1 MIDLETVVEQQ
12 LIDKLCSEE
21 SQWTFRDDLRTEE
34 ALWAN
39 FKYILEQNNKDIL
52 EDQPLSDIE
61 FQEVKN
67 SVSHASFYEAGQWLI
82 GENGEVHVTIHRNE
96 KKLHLLVLNN
106 EHIAGGTSVYEVIHQ
121 YQSPKRVDTDQDRRF
136 DVTLLINGLPLI
148 HIELKNKNAHKG
160 YWDAFYQIKKYIGEG
175 KFTGLFSNVQMF
187 VISNETETKYF
198 APARASELN
207 EEFLTGW
214 VDSQNQPVHN
224 YLEFANEVLRI
235 PLAHEMVTKYKVL
248 DAQKKQVL
256 ILRPYQIH
264 AIEAMRKASKE
275 NQSGFIWHTTGSGK
289 TMTSYKATRNLLMDI
304 PSLDKTVFLI
314 DRQDLDLQTTTAF
327 QAYAESDTIDVE
339 DTDDVQILIKKLSD
353 GKRDMIVTTRQ
364 KLQYMINTRFNDH
377 ALGKVGSRARQQRD
391 KIRSLRIA
399 FVVDECHRAVTPQT
413 KRDIE
418 RFFSRSLWFGFT
430 GTPIFASNKYE
441 KKGDLSQTTEELYG
455 PCLHNYTIKEA
466 IREHSVLGFS
476 IECLGPQ
483 GIKPEEEEQYYQ
495 TQKHMRNVLNVILN
509 KSTEKFGLYNGSGRS
524 YVAMLTVDSIAKAQ
538 DYYALLKKI
547 KCGEDT
553 LRINEDITKLLPKD
567 FPKVAITFSITEND
581 ESSKANQDAMKSIL
595 EDYNH
600 MFGTSYTIEQLRAYN
615 NNLNERLARKKSFY
629 LDRKQQI
636 DLVIVVDRLLT
647 GFDAPCLSTLFIDR
661 PPMKPQGLIQ
671 AFSRTNRIFDTRKQY
686 GQIVT
691 FRSPHEYKESIDAA
705 LKLYSRGDFSTVV
718 AEDWDTVLQHFTAT
732 LRTLHTLAPHSEDAL
747 NLSREQKKSFVLCF
761 RSLDHDFAHL
771 KSFTCYTPTVVER
784 FDFSQDEYD
793 DYAAN
798 YKSIIEEL
806 NDSESDDQTDNSP
819 IIDNYD
825 LVAFD
830 TFTVDY
836 DYLVRLLQ
844 GVFDSVQSQDNSDS
858 TVIQQ
863 KIIQLR
869 DLTTHYADNNQ
880 KLSQIILDVLNDCE
894 KDPSQFAGKDAS
906 YLIYQI
912 RSKMIRK
919 QVQEFANTWFLPYE
933 DVDFAVT
940 HCKNGHI
947 NNPNQLKEK
956 ADYSAYKR
964 ATDPALP
971 KFKFHRQLITAF
983 DDELM
988 PGIRSLL

>member
-1 MIDLETVVEQQ
+1 MIDLESVVEQQ

-82 GENGEVHVTIHRNE
+82 GENGEVYVTIHRNE

-121 YQSPKRVDTDQDRRF
+121 YHSPKMSDDDRNRRF

-148 HIELKNKNAHKG
+148 HIELKNKAHP
-160 YWDAFYQIKKYIGEG
+160 YMDAFYQIQKYISEG

-207 EEFLTGW
+207 KEFLTGW
-214 VDSQNQPVHN
+214 VDSQNQPVHH

-235 PLAHEMVTKYKVL
+235 PLAHEMVTKYTVL

-327 QAYAESDTIDVE
+327 KAYAESDTIDVE
-339 DTDDVQILIKKLSD
+339 DTDNVQRLIKKLSD

-364 KLQYMINTRFNDH
+364 KLQHMINTRFNDH
-377 ALGKVGSRARQQRD
+377 ALEKGGSRARQQRD

-495 TQKHMRNVLNVILN
+495 TQKHMRDVLNVILN
-509 KSTEKFGLYNGSGRS
+509 KSTEKFGLHNGSGRS

-553 LRINEDITKLLPKD
+553 LRINEDITKLLPDD

-595 EDYNH
+595 EDYNS

-671 AFSRTNRIFDTRKQY
+671 AFSRTNRIFDTRKEY

-718 AEDWDTVLQHFTAT
+718 AEDWDTVLQHFTVT

-806 NDSESDDQTDNSP
+806 NNSESDDQTDNSP

-940 HCKNGHI
+940 HSKNGHI

-988 PGIRSLL
+988 PGIRPLL

>member
-1 MIDLETVVEQQ
+1 MSDLESVVEQQ

-82 GENGEVHVTIHRNE
+82 GENGKVYVTVHRNE
-96 KKLHLLVLNN
+96 KELHLLVLNN

-121 YQSPKRVDTDQDRRF
+121 YQSPKTSDNDQNRRF

-148 HIELKNKNAHKG
+148 HIELKNKKNTHQG
-160 YWDAFYQIKKYIGEG
+160 CLDAFYQIRKYIGEG

-207 EEFLTGW
+207 KEFLTGW

-235 PLAHEMVTKYKVL
+235 PLAHEMVTKYTVL

-289 TMTSYKATRNLLMDI
+289 TITSYKATRNLLMDI

-339 DTDDVQILIKKLSD
+339 DTDNVQGLIKQLSD

-364 KLQYMINTRFNDH
+364 KLQHMINTRFNDH
-377 ALGKVGSRARQQRD
+377 ALEKGGSRARQQRD

-455 PCLHNYTIKEA
+455 PCLHSYTIKEA
-466 IREHSVLGFS
+466 IDESSVLGFS

-509 KSTEKFGLYNGSGRS
+509 KSTEKFGLKNGSGRS

-553 LRINEDITKLLPKD
+553 LRINENITNLPKD

-629 LDRKQQI
+629 LDREQQI

-671 AFSRTNRIFDTRKQY
+671 AFSRTNRIFDTNKEY

-718 AEDWDTVLQHFTAT
+718 AEDWDTVLQHFSVA
-732 LRTLHTLAPHSEDAL
+732 LRTVHTLAPHPEDAL
-747 NLSREQKKSFVLCF
+747 NLSREQKKNFVLCF

-771 KSFTCYTPTVVER
+771 KSFTCYTPTVVEG

-798 YKSIIEEL
+798 YKTIIGEF
-806 NDSESDDQTDNSP
+806 NDPESDDQTDESP
-819 IIDNYD
+819 IIDDYD

-830 TFTVDY
+830 KFIVDY

-858 TVIQQ
+858 AVIQQ

-869 DLTTHYADNNQ
+869 DLTTQYADNNQ
-880 KLSQIILDVLNDCE
+880 KLSQIIFGVLNDCE

-912 RSKMIRK
+912 RSKIIRE

-940 HCKNGHI
+940 HFKNGHS
-947 NNPNQLKEK
+947 NNQTQLEKK

-971 KFKFHRQLITAF
+971 KFRFYLQLKTAF
-983 DDELM
+983 NDELM
-988 PGIRSLL
+988 PGILPLL

>member
-1 MIDLETVVEQQ
+1 MIDLESVVEQQ

-21 SQWTFRDDLRTEE
+21 SQWTFRDDLHTEE

-82 GENGEVHVTIHRNE
+82 GENGKVYVTVHRNE
-96 KKLHLLVLNN
+96 KELHLLVLNN

-121 YQSPKRVDTDQDRRF
+121 YQSLKTSDDDRNRRF

-148 HIELKNKNAHKG
+148 HIELKNKAHG
-160 YWDAFYQIKKYIGEG
+160 YIDAFEQIKKYIGEG

-187 VISNETETKYF
+187 VISNETGTKYF
-198 APARASELN
+198 APARFSELN
-207 EEFLTGW
+207 KEFLTGW
-214 VDSQNQPVHN
+214 VDSQNLPVDH

-289 TMTSYKATRNLLMDI
+289 TITSYKATRNLLMDI

-339 DTDDVQILIKKLSD
+339 DTDNVQFLIDKLSD

-364 KLQYMINTRFNDH
+364 KLQRMISTRFNDH
-377 ALGKVGSRARQQRD
+377 ALEKVGSRARQQRD

-430 GTPIFASNKYE
+430 GTPIFASNQYE
-441 KKGDLSQTTEELYG
+441 KKGDLPQTTEELYG

-495 TQKHMRNVLNVILN
+495 TQKHMRDVLDVILN
-509 KSTEKFGLYNGSGRS
+509 KSTEKLGLKHESGRS

-547 KCGEDT
+547 KRGEDT
-553 LRINEDITKLLPKD
+553 LRINEDITKHLPN

-600 MFGTSYTIEQLRAYN
+600 MFNTSYTIEQLRAYN

-629 LDRKQQI
+629 LDREQQI

-647 GFDAPCLSTLFIDR
+647 GFDAPCLSTLFVDR

-671 AFSRTNRIFDTRKQY
+671 AFSRTNRIFDASKEY

-705 LKLYSRGDFSTVV
+705 LNLYSRGDFSNVV
-718 AEDWDTVLQHFTAT
+718 AEDWDTVRQHFTVA
-732 LRTLHTLAPHSEDAL
+732 LRKVHTLAPHPKDAL
-747 NLSREQKKSFVLCF
+747 HLSREQKKSFVLCF

-784 FDFSQDEYD
+784 FNFSQDEYD

-798 YKSIIEEL
+798 YKDIIGEL
-806 NDSESDDQTDNSP
+806 TDPESDDQTDNSP
-819 IIDNYD
+819 IIDDYD

-830 TFTVDY
+830 KFIVDY
-836 DYLVRLLQ
+836 DYLVQLLQ
-844 GVFDSVQSQDNSDS
+844 GVFNSVQSQDNSDS
-858 TVIQQ
+858 AVIQQ

-880 KLSQIILDVLNDCE
+880 KLSQIIFNVLNDCE

-912 RSKMIRK
+912 RSKIIRE

-940 HCKNGHI
+940 HFGH
-947 NNPNQLKEK
+947 NNLNLLTDK

-964 ATDPALP
+964 ATDSALP
-971 KFKFHRQLITAF
+971 KFRFKQQLRTAF
-983 DDELM
+983 SEELM
-988 PGIRSLL
+988 PGILPLL